1 MTTPDD
7 PYGPYQRD
15 EVVHEVPTGRLK
27 IVRIVNGLIRVVT
40 GLFAVVLAIHI
51 LLVVGEANMS
61 NGFAQFIT
69 GWAAGIDL
77 GLSGLFTPAS
87 EKAQVALNEGI
98 AAVLWLIIGAVL
110 TTLIARIVLP
120 DPGQRTW
127 YRRTVR

>member
-1 MTTPDD
+1 MTTPD

-15 EVVHEVPTGRLK
+15 EVVHEVPSGRLK
-27 IVRIVNGLIRVVT
+27 IVRILNGLISVVT
-40 GLFAVVLAIHI
+40 GLFAAVLAIHI
-51 LLVVGEANMS
+51 VLVVGEANMS

-69 GWAAGIDL
+69 GWAAAIDL
-77 GLSGLFTPAS
+77 GLSGLFTPAN

-98 AAVLWLIIGAVL
+98 AAILWLIIGSAL

>member
-1 MTTPDD
+1 MTTPD

-15 EVVHEVPTGRLK
+15 EVVHEVPSGRLK
-27 IVRIVNGLIRVVT
+27 IVRILNGLISVVT
-40 GLFAVVLAIHI
+40 GLFAAVLAIHI
-51 LLVVGEANMS
+51 VLVVGEANMS

-69 GWAAGIDL
+69 GWAAAIDL

-98 AAVLWLIIGAVL
+98 AAILWLIIGTAL

-120 DPGQRTW
+120 DAGQRTW

>member
-1 MTTPDD
+1 MATPD
-7 PYGPYQRD
+7 PYGPYQGD
-15 EVVHEVPTGRLK
+15 EVVHEVPSRRFK
-27 IVRIVNGLIRVVT
+27 IVRIVNGLISVVT

-51 LLVVGEANMS
+51 VLVIGEANMS

-77 GLSGLFTPAS
+77 GLSGLFTPAN
-87 EKAQVALNEGI
+87 EKVQVALNEGI
-98 AAVLWLIIGAVL
+98 AAILWLIIGSAL

-120 DPGQRTW
+120 DAGQRTW